1 MITPSELFDKSDRLF
16 FNIVRAALKGESSFP
31 LAISSDKRINETGFN
46 KLHDAI
52 VPIYTNSKEVKG
64 KGYSVEWKIKNIE
77 GTKQKLPGK
86 IYFETFEDYLFFTKR
101 EKDHLKIEEACKL
114 IAHSFPSN
122 WAWAKDHPSFL
133 LTYADIMPDL
143 LKVVR
148 YFFDHTPPYDL
159 YLRELPIQVHSKFI
173 EDNIKPLKK
182 MLDIILSEDKIDF
195 DEKDF
200 SGRYKIKSP
209 NIYTQIRVLDD
220 ALKPTLGF
228 KELALTLDDSSL
240 LNWKPDKVFIIENK
254 ACFLSFPKVKNGV
267 AIFGEGFKS
276 RVSKHISWL
285 AESQLYCWFDMDPA
299 GFEMLNM
306 VRQFYNHAKS
316 FLMDEKTYNEF
327 SKFSVDSVYRSIALT
342 LLTSEEEKMYHFL
355 QQTNKRLEQERISN
369 VYVQD
374 HLKNII

>member
-1 MITPSELFDKSDRLF
+1 
-16 FNIVRAALKGESSFP
+16 
-31 LAISSDKRINETGFN
+31 
-46 KLHDAI
+46 
-52 VPIYTNSKEVKG
+52 
-64 KGYSVEWKIKNIE
+64 
-77 GTKQKLPGK
+77 
-86 IYFETFEDYLFFTKR
+86 
-101 EKDHLKIEEACKL
+101 
-114 IAHSFPSN
+114 
-122 WAWAKDHPSFL
+122 
-133 LTYADIMPDL
+133 
-143 LKVVR
+143 
-148 YFFDHTPPYDL
+148 
-159 YLRELPIQVHSKFI
+159 
-173 EDNIKPLKK
+173 
-182 MLDIILSEDKIDF
+182 
-195 DEKDF
+195 
-200 SGRYKIKSP
+200 
-209 NIYTQIRVLDD
+209 
-220 ALKPTLGF
+220 
-228 KELALTLDDSSL
+228 